1 MSQAL
6 LERPAKVGAA
16 VRDRPVRIGF
26 VIDNLSRAGTESQ
39 LLALIRSLDRNR
51 FEPSLVLLDGTS
63 QASRELEPVECDV
76 HRMGVKK
83 LLGLSGFRAAK
94 ALRNIWKDRRPD
106 IVQAYFLDA
115 SYFAIP
121 IARSLRVPKIVRVR
135 NNLGYWLTRKH
146 RLMNRLVRGWVDV
159 SLTNSE
165 IGRETLIAKDGLSP
179 DRVVAIENGVDLER
193 FANFDPPRFTGTIRI
208 GCVANLRAVKNVDGL
223 MHAARRVLDRFS
235 NVVFEV
241 AGDGEQRPEL
251 ERLHRELNLGDR
263 FVLRGSVA
271 DVPGF
276 LCGCDVAVLPSH
288 SEGMSNALL
297 EYMAAGR
304 AIVATDVG
312 ANARLVRHRREGWIA
327 ADSKPESLANAI
339 EEMLN
344 DPAIAKRMAA
354 EARSRAECEYGREAM
369 ARRFEAFYLALAFGE
384 STAGRPAARP
394 IVAEPADRVR

>member
-1 MSQAL
+1 MT
-6 LERPAKVGAA
+6 P
-16 VRDRPVRIGF
+16 
-26 VIDNLSRAGTESQ
+26 
-39 LLALIRSLDRNR
+39 
-51 FEPSLVLLDGTS
+51 PSLVLLDGS
-63 QASRELEPVECDV
+63 SEASRELEPVDCEV

-83 LLGLSGFRAAK
+83 ILGLNGFRAAK
-94 ALRNIWKDRRPD
+94 ALRNLWRERRPD

-121 IARSLRVPKIVRVR
+121 IARSLGVPKIVRVR

-165 IGRETLIAKDGLSP
+165 IGRESLIAKDGLSP
-179 DRVVAIENGVDLER
+179 VRVVAIENGVDLER
-193 FANFDPPRFTGTIRI
+193 FANFDPPRFGSTIRI

-223 MHAARRVLDRFS
+223 MRAARRVLDRSS

-251 ERLHRELNLGDR
+251 ERLHRELDLGNR

-276 LCGCDVAVLPSH
+276 LSSCDLVVLPSH

-312 ANARLVRHRREGWIA
+312 ANAKLIRHRREGWIA
-327 ADSKPESLANAI
+327 PDSKPESLADAI
-339 EEMLN
+339 GDLLC
-344 DPAIAKRMAA
+344 DPAFAMRMAS
-354 EARSRAECEYGREAM
+354 EARSRAESEYSREAM
-369 ARRFEAFYLALAFGE
+369 VRRFEAFYHGLAFGE

-394 IVAEPADRVR
+394 IVAKPSGRVR

>member
-1 MSQAL
+1 MS
-6 LERPAKVGAA
+6 E
-16 VRDRPVRIGF
+16 
-26 VIDNLSRAGTESQ
+26 
-39 LLALIRSLDRNR
+39 
-51 FEPSLVLLDGTS
+51 
-63 QASRELEPVECDV
+63 ASREFEPADCDV

-83 LLGLSGFRAAK
+83 LLGLNGYRAAK
-94 ALRNIWKDRRPD
+94 ALRRIWKDRRPD

-165 IGRETLIAKDGLSP
+165 IGRETLIAKDGLAP

-193 FANFDPPRFTGTIRI
+193 FANFEPPRFSGTIKI

-223 MHAARRVLDRFS
+223 MDAARRVLGRFP

-241 AGDGEQRPEL
+241 AGDGGQRPEL
-251 ERLHRELNLGDR
+251 ERLHRELNLEDR

-276 LCGCDVAVLPSH
+276 LGECDVAVLPSH

-312 ANARLVRHRREGWIA
+312 ANAKLVRHRREGWIA
-327 ADSKPESLANAI
+327 PDSKPESLADAI
-339 EEMLN
+339 TELLN
-344 DPAIAKRMAA
+344 DPTFAQRMASA
-354 EARSRAECEYGREAM
+354 ARSRAESEYSREAM
-369 ARRFEAFYLALAFGE
+369 VRRFEAFYRGLAFDE
-384 STAGRPAARP
+384 STADRPTARS
-394 IVAEPADRVR
+394 IVTEPGNRVR

>member
-1 MSQAL
+1 M
-6 LERPAKVGAA
+6 
-16 VRDRPVRIGF
+16 
-26 VIDNLSRAGTESQ
+26 T
-39 LLALIRSLDRNR
+39 
-51 FEPSLVLLDGTS
+51 
-63 QASRELEPVECDV
+63 
-76 HRMGVKK
+76 K
-83 LLGLSGFRAAK
+83 LLGWNGYRAAK
-94 ALRNIWKDRRPD
+94 LLRQIWKDRRPD

-121 IARSLRVPKIVRVR
+121 IARSLHVPKIVRVR

-146 RLMNRLVRGWVDV
+146 RLMNRLVHGWVDV

-165 IGRETLIAKDGLSP
+165 IGRESLIAKDGLAP

-193 FANFDPPRFTGTIRI
+193 FAKFDPPRFAGTIKI

-223 MHAARRVLDRFS
+223 MQAARWVLDRTM

-241 AGDGEQRPEL
+241 AGDGEQRPDL
-251 ERLHRELNLGDR
+251 ERLHCELNLGDR

-276 LCGCDVAVLPSH
+276 LRGCDVAVLPSH

-312 ANARLVRHRREGWIA
+312 ANAKLVRHRREGWIA
-327 ADSKPESLANAI
+327 ADSMPQSLANAI
-339 EEMLN
+339 EELLI
-344 DPAIAKRMAA
+344 DPQFAKTIALAA
-354 EARSRAECEYGREAM
+354 RNRAEHDYSRETM
-369 ARRFEAFYLALAFGE
+369 VRRFEAFYADLAIGE
-384 STAGRPAARP
+384 STVERPAKRS
-394 IVAEPADRVR
+394 IVTGPRDRVR